1 MCNPS
6 EKLHEGTDVLVKWFH
21 WPNCP
26 VKYQKPVLE
35 WIAKTQVYTA
45 TLHPEPMVMVHPAH
59 RQVYQDV
66 CKAWREHFD
75 STYDCR
81 VVVPFGDRSIVVWF
95 NQMPA
100 PLVEV

>member
-1 MCNPS
+1 MT

-21 WPNCP
+21 WSTCP
-26 VKYQKPVLE
+26 SGVQRTVLA
-35 WIAKTQVYTA
+35 WIEKTQVYTA
-45 TLHPEPMVMVHPAH
+45 ALHPAPMVMVHPAD
-59 RQVYQDV
+59 RQVRQDV
-66 CKAWREHFD
+66 CKAWREHLDDTFG
-75 STYDCR
+75 CR